1 MAEAELDADVR
12 KSLRMAYY
20 AVSGD
25 APAFGFMRPKPAS
38 SKMLDGLV
46 DPDPLP
52 SWLTEEGLDRYV
64 EDYRDG
70 FRGPINWYRS
80 IDRGIGLTRHLQQ
93 TKITQPSHFMI
104 GSLDPMNVLLAV
116 PVANLEHN
124 APNLR
129 GNVVLEGAGH
139 WLPIERP
146 KEVNAALLDF
156 LAGLENA
163 PQSAITKG

>member
-1 MAEAELDADVR
+1 
-12 KSLRMAYY
+12 
-20 AVSGD
+20 
-25 APAFGFMRPKPAS
+25 MRPKPAS
-38 SKMLDGLV
+38 SKMLDGLA

-52 SWLTEEGLDRYV
+52 SWLTEEDLDQYC

-80 IDRGIGLTRHLQQ
+80 IDRGIELTSHLVGS
-93 TKITQPSHFMI
+93 KITQPSHFMI
-104 GSLDPMNVLLAV
+104 GSLDPMNVLLADA
-116 PVANLEHN
+116 VAKLEQN
-124 APNLR
+124 AADLR

-156 LAGLENA
+156 LAGLESA
-163 PQSAITKG
+163 AQSAEITKGQTENALKN